1 MQTRLNIER
10 QDMNKHG
17 KRVPTRFAPET
28 RFEVPS
34 VPFRGTHETE
44 LERLKQRLLR
54 RLLEENTGPELN
66 VRLRR
71 AANDAAS
78 LAWLTPY
85 PLLVF
90 PALLQ
95 EKVDRARVQTRW
107 QARIRRRSHNL
118 LAEAI

>member
-1 MQTRLNIER
+1 MKKNEKQ
-10 QDMNKHG
+10 
-17 KRVPTRFAPET
+17 VPTRFVVET

-54 RLLEENTGPELN
+54 RLLDESASAEIN
-66 VRLRR
+66 VTLRR

-90 PALLQ
+90 PALLE
-95 EKVDRARVQTRW
+95 EKAERARAQARR
-107 QARIRRRSHNL
+107 QARIRRSSHNL
-118 LAEAI
+118 LAEAV

>member
-1 MQTRLNIER
+1 
-10 QDMNKHG
+10 MNKHE

-44 LERLKQRLLR
+44 LERLKRRLLR
-54 RLLEENTGPELN
+54 SLLDENAGPEQN
-66 VRLRR
+66 VTLRR

-90 PALLQ
+90 PALLE
-95 EKVDRARVQTRW
+95 EKAERARVQIRR
-107 QARIRRRSHNL
+107 QARIRRLSGDL

>member
-1 MQTRLNIER
+1 
-10 QDMNKHG
+10 MNEHDQ
-17 KRVPTRFAPET
+17 RVRTSFAPET

-44 LERLKQRLLR
+44 LESLKQRLLR
-54 RLLEENTGPELN
+54 QLLDENASSELN
-66 VRLRR
+66 VTLRR

-90 PALLQ
+90 PALL
-95 EKVDRARVQTRW
+95 EERARAARVQTRL
-107 QARIRRRSHNL
+107 QARIRRRSHSL
-118 LAEAI
+118 VPEVV